1 MAAHSEEAIKAIE
14 KEIIQSTIGK
24 SSSPLP
30 LFDLVDRE
38 PDFVIKLIRERTR
51 IKSIEKEVQQS
62 EQLVLQAFSNL
73 LARSRA
79 YIFELTAEVRLE
91 KIAKEDISEIERLQ
105 LFSYF
110 LTDFILYYPYAE
122 DFAQKNSAQI
132 VMSTASGEISRRFP
146 LEFAGVHS
154 SLTHFQKAIRQKIV
168 TLEKQVQ
175 EQSLE
180 EEWKK
185 IPQEKQQKILT
196 EEREKILRDRMLIE
210 ELTNM
215 PPEIRKKMLEE
226 EGEKMWAK
234 EGKNMP
240 QKEQQTILKKEL
252 EENLRNRI
260 LTKERGRM
268 SKAKWAKM
276 SEEQLR
282 QILRDKIPEKR
293 REQML
298 QEEWNKIPEKQREN
312 MLKEKWKQSLEGE
325 LKNRLKIARKK
336 MFEEA
341 WKNMSEEER
350 AKISTEAWVKI
361 PEEEREELLKEER
374 NGRLEEERTRRLEEE
389 LSGPLEEDR
398 SEILRAEISLRAFN
412 ELLPIFQT
420 CLLTQNLN
428 SSEKPPL
435 EIQLIAVKTIVNELA
450 EKTAEKEAALKAL
463 EKEEAEVLSE
473 AEVLAIEAE
482 VLAMDEKQLLDIF
495 YTHYRNNG
503 LSEKEANIKARIAVG
518 GFEKKRTVNE
528 KVELENENI
537 GSSSSAS
544 PAPPAA
550 PPPPAPPLPSIT
562 SRQAALVKAALR
574 SQASISQPK
583 GQAVDLG
590 DLMKS
595 IGEKKLKAGS
605 EVAKLP
611 PAMKYTPINSRD
623 KDLNEYEFLH
633 VLSALPEGKEIDRLD
648 NGYILIGSEKPGS
661 ARLYYLHKDKK
672 DKLVECRLD
681 KRDGL
686 IPLCDHVKSLEQ
698 GVTRLTLDCKQQ
710 RDLIITPCG
719 GHNHK
724 LAEDAVSA
732 PVLAKSS
739 SLQSG
744 PSARFSFHAPQK
756 ESLFNKYGIVLL
768 KDGQDWPEEATMA
781 NETLYFKWDKS
792 KNVLAAKYRKE
803 DGSIFDHERK
813 IEFARNIQLVSNAF
827 EQSEATELALEARQY
842 LQIFVQRPNPRM
854 SVMLPKE
861 ALKQSSI
868 LKSDESAVSPGKEK
882 EEVKVKVE
890 VIVEKE
896 EEKGEK
902 VEQANDSLNK
912 NKKEKLSPSSS
923 RFYTTFPPSLIEETK
938 AKSPTEESNVDSS
951 AEGTNPGAQLNSGG
965 NSPGMM

>member
-1 MAAHSEEAIKAIE
+1 MAAHSEEAIRAIE

-38 PDFVIKLIRERTR
+38 PDFVIKLIRDRTR
-51 IKSIEKEVQQS
+51 IKSIEKEVKQS
-62 EQLVLQAFSNL
+62 EQLVLQAFSSL

-122 DFAQKNSAQI
+122 DFTQKDSAQI
-132 VMSTASGEISRRFP
+132 VISTVSGDISRRFP
-146 LEFAGVHS
+146 LEFAGIHS
-154 SLTHFQKAIRQKIV
+154 GLTRFQNVIKQKIV

-210 ELTNM
+210 DLKNM
-215 PPEIRKKMLEE
+215 PPEIRNKMLED
-226 EGEKMWAK
+226 EGEKMWEK

-268 SKAKWAKM
+268 SKTKWAKM

-282 QILRDKIPEKR
+282 QILRGKIPEKR

-298 QEEWNKIPEKQREN
+298 QDEWSKIPEKQREN
-312 MLKEKWKQSLEGE
+312 MLKEKWKQRLKGE
-325 LKNRLKIARKK
+325 LENRLKIARKK

-350 AKISTEAWVKI
+350 EKISTEAWVKI

-398 SEILRAEISLRAFN
+398 SEILRAEISLQAFN
-412 ELLPIFQT
+412 ELLPTFQT
-420 CLLTQNLN
+420 CLLAQNLN
-428 SSEKPPL
+428 SSELPPL

-450 EKTAEKEAALKAL
+450 EKIAEKEAALKAL
-463 EKEEAEVLSE
+463 EKEEAAILSE

-495 YTHYRNNG
+495 YTHYKNNG
-503 LSEKEANIKARIAVG
+503 LSEKDANIKARIAVRS
-518 GFEKKRTVNE
+518 FEKKRTVNE
-528 KVELENENI
+528 KVELANQNI
-537 GSSSSAS
+537 GSSSSAL

-574 SQASISQPK
+574 SQASVSQPK

-623 KDLNEYEFLH
+623 KDLNEHEILH
-633 VLSALPEGKEIDRLD
+633 VLSALPEGKEMDRLD
-648 NGYILIGSEKPGS
+648 NGYILIGSEKPAS

-686 IPLCDHVKSLEQ
+686 IPLCEHVKSLAE
-698 GVTRLTLDCKQQ
+698 GVTRLELECKQQ

-768 KDGQDWPEEATMA
+768 KDGQDWPEEAAMA

-861 ALKQSSI
+861 GLKQSST
-868 LKSDESAVSPGKEK
+868 LKNDESAVSPGK
-882 EEVKVKVE
+882 
-890 VIVEKE
+890 EKE

-902 VEQANDSLNK
+902 VEQANDSP

-923 RFYTTFPPSLIEETK
+923 RFYTTLPPSLIEGTN